1 MRRTKERRTE
11 GEREGCGRSMKRL
24 FELGFMNTRGIQKK
38 KRETRKAINTVT
50 LNYNT
55 TPNMTKT
62 T

>member
-38 KRETRKAINTVT
+38 SEKQEKQS
-50 LNYNT
+50 
-55 TPNMTKT
+55 TP
-62 T
+62 